1 MFKLDR
7 REGVIQ
13 TPKVVLTTPV
23 FSTGYFIFHE
33 NFHRK
38 FLQDFYPPVIK
49 HGVLENPSF
58 SDRFFSHFITSID
71 GWWSSLTDFQGLWY
85 SQPTTGWWLK
95 NHLEKY
101 EFVNGKDYISHIW
114 NRKIKNVPNHQPLY
128 IYALRWFKKMAMEIF
143 SFSILCDVRN
153 V

>member
-58 SDRFFSHFITSID
+58 SDRFFSHFITSIGD
-71 GWWSSLTDFQGLWY
+71 DRLLRISKDCDI
-85 SQPTTGWWLK
+85 
-95 NHLEKY
+95 
-101 EFVNGKDYISHIW
+101 VNQQLVGG
-114 NRKIKNVPNHQPLY
+114 
-128 IYALRWFKKMAMEIF
+128 
-143 SFSILCDVRN
+143 
-153 V
+153 